1 MRTTVTKGRTA
12 TGQAADETP
21 SSAGYLRVEELRK
34 RYAPDRPLV
43 CDGLSFDVRQGEFV
57 AIIGPSGCGK
67 STLLRMISGIL
78 EPTSGAVWLGDNKLT
93 GPPPE
98 MALVFQ
104 DYSRSLY
111 PWLTVEKNVRFPVA
125 GDRSLSKEEKARRV
139 AEAIRTVGLAGFEKY
154 HPGQLSGGMQQ
165 RVAIAR
171 ALAFEPQ
178 ILLLDEPFAS
188 VDALT
193 KEGLED
199 TLLDVRDRLGS
210 TKNSMLMVTH
220 DIDEA
225 IYLADRIVVLSKPPC
240 VVAEELTVDLPKPR
254 SQVATR
260 SHPEFLRIRAYIH
273 DVMGLTDQ
281 RRKTETGSPDSA

>member
-1 MRTTVTKGRTA
+1 MSTHTA
-12 TGQAADETP
+12 TPPEQEATASPGQRILEV
-21 SSAGYLRVEELRK
+21 RELRK
-34 RYAPDRPLV
+34 RYAADGPLV
-43 CDGLSFDVRQGEFV
+43 CDGLSFGVEEGEFV

-67 STLLRMISGIL
+67 STLLRMMSGLLAPSSGDVHLNGRRIS
-78 EPTSGAVWLGDNKLT
+78 

-104 DYSRSLY
+104 DYTRSLY
-111 PWLTVEKNVRFPVA
+111 PWLTVEKNVRFPLA
-125 GDRSLSKEEKARRV
+125 GNKRMAKSEKAERV
-139 AEAIRTVGLAGFEKY
+139 GQALANVGLTGFEDY

-171 ALAFEPQ
+171 ALAFQPQ

-199 TLLDVRDRLGS
+199 TLLDVRDRLRESGN
-210 TKNSMLMVTH
+210 TMLMVTH

-225 IYLADRIVVLSKPPC
+225 IYLADRIVILSKPPC
-240 VVAEELTVDLPKPR
+240 VVAEELRVDLPQPR
-254 SQVATR
+254 SQVQTR
-260 SHPEFLRIRAYIH
+260 SDPEFLRIRAYIH
-273 DVMGLTDQ
+273 DVMGLTHQ
-281 RRKTETGSPDSA
+281 RQAVPGL

>member
-1 MRTTVTKGRTA
+1 MGTTAIHRQDAEHDRPRERA
-12 TGQAADETP
+12 TNP
-21 SSAGYLRVEELRK
+21 SVLQVEDLRK
-34 RYAPDRPLV
+34 RYSDDAPLV
-43 CDGLSFDVRQGEFV
+43 CDRLSFKVDEGEFV

-67 STLLRMISGIL
+67 STLLRMLSGIL
-78 EPTSGAVWLGDNKLT
+78 ASTSGHVRLHGNVIT
-93 GPPPE
+93 QPPPE

-104 DYSRSLY
+104 DYTRSLY
-111 PWLTVEKNVRFPVA
+111 PWLTVEKNVRFP
-125 GDRSLSKEEKARRV
+125 LARRRDIAKTEKESRV
-139 AEAIRTVGLAGFEKY
+139 SDAIKSVGLDGFGDY

-171 ALAFEPQ
+171 ALAFQPE

-199 TLLDVRDRLGS
+199 TLLSVRDRLGS
-210 TKNSMLMVTH
+210 AGNTMLMVTH

-240 VVAEELTVDLPKPR
+240 MVAEELVVNLPRPR
-254 SQVATR
+254 SQLETR
-260 SHPEFLRIRAYIH
+260 SDPEFLRIRAFIH

-281 RRKTETGSPDSA
+281 RRGA

>member
-1 MRTTVTKGRTA
+1 MSTPVSEELGT
-12 TGQAADETP
+12 QAAPGPHSATVGATP
-21 SSAGYLRVEELRK
+21 ILQVDELRK
-34 RYAPDRPLV
+34 RYAADGPLV
-43 CDGLSFDVRQGEFV
+43 CDGLSFSVAEGEFV

-67 STLLRMISGIL
+67 STLLRMMSGLL
-78 EPTSGAVWLGDNKLT
+78 EATSGQVQLHGRAISA
-93 GPPPE
+93 PPKE

-104 DYSRSLY
+104 DYTRSLY
-111 PWLTVEKNVRFPVA
+111 PWLTVERNVRFPLA
-125 GDRSLSKEEKARRV
+125 GDRSLPKSERDERV
-139 AEAIRTVGLAGFEKY
+139 ASALAAVGLTGFEDY

-171 ALAFEPQ
+171 ALAFQPQ

-199 TLLDVRDRLGS
+199 TLLDVRDRLRSAGN
-210 TKNSMLMVTH
+210 TMLMVTH

-240 VVAEELTVDLPKPR
+240 TVAEELRVDLAQPR

-260 SHPEFLRIRAYIH
+260 SDPEFLRIRAYIH
-273 DVMGLTDQ
+273 DVMGLTHQ
-281 RRKTETGSPDSA
+281 RRAVPGQQ

>member
-1 MRTTVTKGRTA
+1 MRTTPTTARTPK
-12 TGQAADETP
+12 GQAAHEVSRP
-21 SSAGYLRVEELRK
+21 SGHLRVDDLRK

-43 CDGLSFDVRQGEFV
+43 CDGLSFGVGKGEFV

-78 EPTSGAVWLGDNKLT
+78 KPTSGAVWLGGRELT

-104 DYSRSLY
+104 DYTRSLY
-111 PWLTVEKNVRFPVA
+111 PWLTVEKNVRFSVA
-125 GDRSLSKEEKARRV
+125 GDRSMAKEEKARRV
-139 AEAIRTVGLAGFEKY
+139 AEALRTVGLAGFEKY

-199 TLLDVRDRLGS
+199 TLLDVRDRMGS
-210 TKNSMLMVTH
+210 TENSMLMVTH

-225 IYLADRIVVLSKPPC
+225 IYLADRIIVLSKPPC

-254 SQVATR
+254 AQVATR